1 MYSLKDAKVLVVDD
15 EPDLCE
21 MLAFE
26 FELQGSQALHAYN
39 GKGAL
44 HIVET
49 TPVDAVVTDLRMA
62 DGSGLELLDS
72 IRQRDPQTP
81 PVLFITAYD
90 SELAPIDVYDRGAE
104 GIFAKPFPLKEL
116 VERVRH
122 ILETPEERWST
133 PVPQAPVRD
142 ISREFPDLESARR
155 GRLFALGRGGMAVT
169 AAETTIGPDDQIAFC
184 IHLDHGLPSVIKGVG
199 LVRWVMKTNDGD
211 SHILGIEFE
220 YLDDASRAEMAQW
233 LKSTPCR
240 SFIPK
245 L

>member
-1 MYSLKDAKVLVVDD
+1 MYTLKDARVLVVDD

-39 GKGAL
+39 GQGAL
-44 HIVET
+44 RIVET
-49 TPVDAVVTDLRMA
+49 TPVDAVVTDLRMS

-72 IRQRDPQTP
+72 IRRRDPQIP
-81 PVLFITAYD
+81 PVVFITAYD
-90 SELAPIDVYDRGAE
+90 SELAPADAYDRGAE

-122 ILETPEERWST
+122 ILEAPEERWST
-133 PVPQAPVRD
+133 PVPETPVRD
-142 ISREFPDLESARR
+142 ISCEFSDLESARS

-169 AAETTIGPDDQIAFC
+169 AAETTIGPDDRIAFC
-184 IHLDHGLPSVIKGVG
+184 IHLDHGAPSVMKGVG
-199 LVRWVMKTNDGD
+199 LVRWVTKTDDGD
-211 SHILGIEFE
+211 SRILGVEFE
-220 YLDDASRAEMAQW
+220 YLDEASRAEMAQW

-240 SFIPK
+240 SFIPR